1 MTESVALRAK
11 ARDASRYNPRTVTFR
26 SPAAL
31 FVISTSIWGSTWLAI
46 KFQLGEVAPEWSVA
60 VRFALAA
67 LLLGAWCSF
76 TRRPLR
82 FDRRTHAFLALQGM
96 LLFGL
101 NYLGVYWAEQYATS
115 GLVAVLFSTIVF
127 MNPIGARL
135 VFGTA
140 LTLRTLVAAALGVIG
155 IALLFLPELTHA
167 RQGGTAALGI
177 VFGLGATAIAS
188 GGNLAAMRNQ
198 AAGVPVLTGAAWA
211 MAYGALVAT
220 AVALVMGVRWSIDLR
235 APYLVSLLY
244 LAVFGSVVAFGAY
257 LTLLKEVGSASASYV
272 AVATP
277 IVAML
282 LSTLFEAYRWTPV
295 AVFGVVLAVA
305 GNWLALAPAR
315 RRKSRAKPASETTF
329 AQVVGDSRRRGGE
342 SRL

>member
-1 MTESVALRAK
+1 
-11 ARDASRYNPRTVTFR
+11 VTLR

-31 FVISTSIWGSTWLAI
+31 FAISTSIWGSTWLAI
-46 KFQLGEVAPEWSVA
+46 KFQLGGVAPEVSVA

-82 FDRRTHAFLALQGM
+82 FDLRAHAFLALQGV

-101 NYLGVYWAEQYATS
+101 NYVGVYWAEQYATS

-155 IALLFLPELTHA
+155 VALLFLPELTQA
-167 RQGGTAALGI
+167 RQGGTVALGI

-198 AAGVPVLTGAAWA
+198 AARIPVLSGTAWG
-211 MAYGALVAT
+211 MAYGALT
-220 AVALVMGVRWSIDLR
+220 AALIALLVGARWSIDLR
-235 APYLVSLLY
+235 APYLVSLVY

-282 LSTLFEAYRWTPV
+282 LSTLFEGYRWTPV
-295 AVFGVVLAVA
+295 AAFGVAMAVV

-315 RRKSRAKPASETTF
+315 RRKLRASVGSETTF
-329 AQVVGDSRRRGGE
+329 AQVAGDTRPRRGE
-342 SRL
+342 RRP